1 MKILFEGKGID
12 IPSSASVLDIINSLN
27 INGKPVVA
35 VINGVAKDIDTKLAE
50 NDDVKIITNTMP
62 EALEHIRHSL
72 SHVLALAIKRMLP
85 NVQLGTG
92 PAIENGFY
100 YDVKCDQT
108 FTTDDLQRIEQ
119 IMREI
124 LQEELLFKR
133 KEMPV
138 AEAIQKFEEMNEPF
152 KVDIINN
159 LNVDKVSIYETGD
172 LFELC
177 SGPHVPNTSVIPA
190 DGFKLTSVSG
200 SYWRGD
206 VKNDAMQRIYG
217 TAWLSK
223 EDLDKYFEI
232 MASAA
237 ERDHRKL
244 GPELGIFHIDEHAV
258 GSVFWLKNGCT
269 LFNTIKDFIAKTIKK
284 YGYYQVQTPQLLSK
298 ELWETSGHWE
308 KFRDN
313 MFIVQDEDK
322 TLAIKPMNCPGHIIV
337 YKIGQKSYKDLP
349 VRIAEFGIC
358 HRNES
363 SGALHGIM
371 RLRAFM
377 QDDGHV
383 ICTKDQIVSETQEFC
398 KSLKEVYS
406 AFGFNDIAVKFS
418 DRPEKRA
425 GSDDVWD
432 NAENAL
438 KEAAI
443 ASGLDF
449 TVNHGEGA
457 FYGPKLEF
465 VLKDC
470 LGRSWQC
477 GTLQVDFVLPERF
490 GIYYI
495 DSNGERQCPVMIH
508 RAIVGSI
515 ERFIGILI
523 EHYAGKFPFYLAPV
537 QIVVASITEK
547 SAEYAQKV
555 HKFIND
561 TGYRCELDID
571 NNKIN
576 YKIREHSAQKIPVLI
591 IVGEKEAAD
600 NTVSIRRLGS
610 DENVVLPLDDL
621 LAFCK
626 EQEKIGFYA
635 Q

>member
-12 IPSSASVLDIINSLN
+12 IPSSASVLDIIDSLN

-35 VINGVAKDIDTKLAE
+35 IINGVAKDIDTKLAE
-50 NDDVKIITNTMP
+50 NDDVKVITNTMP

-108 FTTDDLQRIEQ
+108 FTTDDLQKIEQ

-124 LQEELLFKR
+124 LQEELPFKR

-177 SGPHVPNTSVIPA
+177 SGPHVPNTSVIPV

-269 LFNTIKDFIAKTIKK
+269 LFNTIKDFIAKKKKK

-547 SAEYAQKV
+547 SAEYAKKV

-561 TGYRCELDID
+561 AGYRCELDID

-621 LAFCK
+621 LTFCK

>member
-12 IPSSASVLDIINSLN
+12 IPSSASVLDIIDSLN

-35 VINGVAKDIDTKLAE
+35 IINGVAKDIDTKLAE
-50 NDDVKIITNTMP
+50 NDDVKVITNTMP

-108 FTTDDLQRIEQ
+108 FTTDDLQKIEQ

-124 LQEELLFKR
+124 LQEELPFKR
-133 KEMPV
+133 KEIPV
-138 AEAIQKFEEMNEPF
+138 AEAIQKFEKMNEPF

-159 LNVDKVSIYETGD
+159 LNVDKVSIYETGE

-223 EDLDKYFEI
+223 EDLDRYFEI

-610 DENVVLPLDDL
+610 DENVVLPLDEL

>member
-1 MKILFEGKGID
+1 MKILFEGKNID
-12 IPSSASVLDIINSLN
+12 IPSGASVLDIIDSLN
-27 INGKPVVA
+27 IDGKPVVA
-35 VINGVAKDIDTKLAE
+35 IINGVAKDIDTKLAE

-108 FTTDDLQRIEQ
+108 FTTDDLQKIEQ

-124 LQEELLFKR
+124 LQEALPFKR

>member
-1 MKILFEGKGID
+1 MKILFEGKNID
-12 IPSSASVLDIINSLN
+12 IPSGASVLDIIDSLN
-27 INGKPVVA
+27 IDGKPVVA
-35 VINGVAKDIDTKLAE
+35 IINGVAKDIDTKLAE

-108 FTTDDLQRIEQ
+108 FTTDDLQKIEQ

-124 LQEELLFKR
+124 LQEALPFKR

-443 ASGLDF
+443 ASGIDF